1 MKDIPALLEQNLRT
15 LEKSQPKLAARLRQ
29 YMDELPAL
37 REPVFR
43 ETPAGRWV
51 EGLTEKPFF
60 EKKILL
66 EKRGKAAPSA
76 VYLVFGTGCAPYL
89 FHVLRS
95 LPREALSVVV
105 IEPSLDLLLLTLS
118 QTSVFQ
124 ALPQGARVS
133 FVVDKDRSL
142 IDEVFS
148 WNVVPI
154 GIYPVSKAVVFSH
167 DGEENH
173 EALSELRDTL
183 KKEIIYRLTML
194 GNSPEDTLLG
204 FRHATL
210 NTPRILRSPRIADL
224 MENYGGKPFVC
235 VAAGPSLEKNVHL
248 LKDIQDKCVIVA
260 CDTVL
265 FHLLEKGIVP
275 HVVTTIERPYIIYS
289 AWVPR
294 VLEKHREKCEQ
305 ILLLSQSVS
314 YPLIAG
320 RWPGYSIVVGK
331 MDTPVD
337 NWFTGS
343 VLGEQ
348 VLYSGLSVAHMALSL
363 ALACNAPSVAL
374 IGQDLAYG
382 QDGISHASNTVP
394 DSELATEQMLRR
406 SGMSV
411 PGSLGGMVETSTI
424 WLTFIQI
431 FERMI
436 INQTR
441 TPVFDCTEG
450 GALIEGTK
458 IIPFAEYIQK
468 NILKQD
474 FSVFRCEGVETK
486 KKIRDDLPARF
497 SIAFSQLDKIEER
510 LQAFRG
516 AIKKCT
522 APALL
527 PNKRQALAF
536 KTASILDQIHAMNP
550 VVSFIGQSYTHLSG
564 TVLAENRFLE
574 TVEQVERWKQMH
586 EEIGDS
592 HAFAVRFLRQWLTYA
607 EKLSM
612 LVADSAY
619 DDPKGIDNNGEEEF
633 LRLYTNAAERDV
645 FPVDLA
651 DLLSCK
657 DPLRED
663 WSPDGLWKS
672 ALVLF
677 AQGRADE
684 ARRFMK
690 KAFEKMEGTELPNE
704 TIGSFFKDWG
714 KMAAADDL
722 CVLPSSEEAAIVLSN
737 AREYLPHD
745 QEIPVLQKSIVDRGK
760 NIAIDLLKLNPA
772 QNDEIN
778 LILQRKTAEAAL
790 LEGDLYKALTKVET
804 LVWDNLEKFPDSAI
818 LHLQWLMKTAANC
831 TKASD
836 SKVASLSSDIL
847 DRIIENLALLTE
859 KKISFPKEFL
869 VYLEQKGIKFSM
881 DPTDNQMDDG

>member
-60 EKKILL
+60 EKKSLL
-66 EKRGKAAPSA
+66 EKRSKAAPSA

-204 FRHATL
+204 FRHSVL

-248 LKDIQDKCVIVA
+248 LKDIQDKSVIVA

-458 IIPFAEYIQK
+458 IIPFAEYIEK

-497 SIAFSQLDKIEER
+497 SVAFSQLDKIEER

-607 EKLSM
+607 RDLAKAMTEGDFSELKCIE
-612 LVADSAY
+612 
-619 DDPKGIDNNGEEEF
+619 GNGEEDF
-633 LRLYTNAAERDV
+633 LRLYGSFTEGKA
-645 FPVDLA
+645 FPVELSDI
-651 DLLSCK
+651 LSCK

-663 WSPDGLWKS
+663 WSPDGLWKA
-672 ALVLF
+672 ALILF
-677 AQGRADE
+677 SQGRADE

-690 KAFEKMEGTELPNE
+690 KAYYSMEGAELPTA
-704 TIGSFFKDWG
+704 TIGAFFKDWG

-722 CVLPSSEEAAIVLSN
+722 CVFPQIEEAASLFAN
-737 AREYLPHD
+737 AKEYLPD
-745 QEIPVLQKSIVDRGK
+745 DPEIPALQKAAMGRQKNLVLEFQKMQNTPKKEFSI
-760 NIAIDLLKLNPA
+760 L
-772 QNDEIN
+772 
-778 LILQRKTAEAAL
+778 LQRNEAEDAL
-790 LEGDLYKALTKVET
+790 LEGDLYKALMIVEG
-804 LVWDNLEKFPDSAI
+804 LVWDNLELFSASE
-818 LHLQWLMKTAANC
+818 LLYLQWLMKTAVNC
-831 TKASD
+831 TEAADKKIADCS
-836 SKVASLSSDIL
+836 VEIL
-847 DRIIENLALLTE
+847 DRIISKLPLLVE
-859 KKISFPKEFL
+859 KKIEFPVEFL
-869 VYLEQKGIKFSM
+869 NYMGKKGIKFSM
-881 DPTDNQMDDG
+881 DPSDNQTEDQ